1 MICKLEFCYLAS
13 FKLPVYLIFDV
24 LMFPEG
30 AWVFGAVFA
39 CVFSFVLSCVLSGF
53 LSGVLSGFLSGVLS
67 VALSCVLSYVTSCVL
82 ARVLARV
89 LCVPARLQAL
99 VLPVRAS
106 SVLSDMRRR

>member
-39 CVFSFVLSCVLSGF
+39 CVFSFVLSC
-53 LSGVLSGFLSGVLS
+53 VLSGFLSGVLS